1 MCGYIILQDTCHTM
15 DLNAYFQ
22 RVNLANSGH
31 PSLSAL
37 RELHRHHVHS
47 VPIEGLSMHSGEK
60 IILDVSW
67 IYNKIV
73 VRHRGGFCYE
83 NNGLFLWVLQQLG
96 YQTQVLSSKGRN
108 RIIDIF
114 GPPFDHMIM
123 VVNLE
128 GRRWLCDVGFGES
141 FVEPFPLEAGWEEE
155 QDSGV
160 YRLHVEEDEWY
171 MERKEENGW
180 RSLYKFTL
188 EERTFEDFR
197 EMCEY
202 HQTSPSSIFV
212 QKSLCSLQLPRA
224 RLTYIGRQLIST
236 EYTKGGGSVKTTRK
250 LTDEEIPELLREK
263 FGIVLSGKLI
273 IKDED
278 IVIPKIH
285 QSDSSSKLDLNTY
298 LQRIGIADYAAV
310 SQTPSLSKLRTIHRQ
325 HVLSVPFESLSIH
338 SGEKIFLDVEWIYEK
353 IVLRKRGGFCFE
365 NNGLFFWVL
374 QQLGYQPRVLSSS
387 VKNKFTGLY
396 ESPLSHMMMTVD
408 LEGRRWLCDVG
419 FGDGIMEPFPLE
431 AGWEEEQDCGVYRL
445 QVDEDEWHLQRKE
458 EEVWKS
464 LYKFTLQERTFED
477 FRELCELYQT
487 SPSSFFVQKSFC
499 SLRLP
504 HGQLT
509 YMGHRL
515 ISTEYTKGGGSVK
528 TTQEVTEEEIPALLR
543 DKFGIVLSTK
553 LTPKDE

>member
-1 MCGYIILQDTCHTM
+1 M

-22 RVNLANSGH
+22 RVNLTNSGH

-47 VPIEGLSMHSGEK
+47 VPTESLSIHSGEK
-60 IILDVSW
+60 IILDFSW

-73 VRHRGGFCYE
+73 VRRRGGFCYE

-96 YQTQVLSSKGRN
+96 YQTQVLSSKVRN
-108 RIIDIF
+108 RIIGIF
-114 GPPFDHMIM
+114 GPPFDHIIL

-141 FVEPFPLEAGWEEE
+141 IVEPFPLEAEWEEE

-160 YRLHVEEDEWY
+160 YRLHVEGDEWY

-224 RLTYIGRQLIST
+224 KLTYIGRQLIST

-250 LTDEEIPELLREK
+250 LTDEEIPGLLRDT
-263 FGIVLSGKLI
+263 FGIDLSGKLI

-278 IVIPKIH
+278 IVIPKTH
-285 QSDSSSKLDLNTY
+285 QLDSSSKLDLNTY
-298 LQRIGIADYAAV
+298 LQRIGIADYTAV

-338 SGEKIFLDVEWIYEK
+338 SGEKILLDVDWIYEK

-387 VKNKFTGLY
+387 VKNVATGLY
-396 ESPLSHMMMTVD
+396 EPPLSHMMMTVE
-408 LEGRRWLCDVG
+408 LEGRKWLCDVG
-419 FGDGIMEPFPLE
+419 SGDGIMEPFPLE

-458 EEVWKS
+458 ENVWKT
-464 LYKFTLQERTFED
+464 LYKFTLEERTFED

-487 SPSSFFVQKSFC
+487 SPNSFFVQKCFC
-499 SLRLP
+499 SLQLP

-528 TTQEVTEEEIPALLR
+528 TTQELTEEEIPALLR
-543 DKFGIVLSTK
+543 DKFGIVLSGK

>member
-1 MCGYIILQDTCHTM
+1 MIL
-15 DLNAYFQ
+15 
-22 RVNLANSGH
+22 
-31 PSLSAL
+31 
-37 RELHRHHVHS
+37 
-47 VPIEGLSMHSGEK
+47 
-60 IILDVSW
+60 
-67 IYNKIV
+67 
-73 VRHRGGFCYE
+73 
-83 NNGLFLWVLQQLG
+83 
-96 YQTQVLSSKGRN
+96 
-108 RIIDIF
+108 
-114 GPPFDHMIM
+114 

-141 FVEPFPLEAGWEEE
+141 IVEPFPLEAEWEEE
-155 QDSGV
+155 HDSGV

-188 EERTFEDFR
+188 EEKTFEDFL

-250 LTDEEIPELLREK
+250 LTDEEIPGLLRHK

-278 IVIPKIH
+278 IVIPKTH
-285 QSDSSSKLDLNTY
+285 QPDSSSKLDLNTY
-298 LQRIGIADYAAV
+298 LQRIGIADYTAV
-310 SQTPSLSKLRTIHRQ
+310 SQTPSLSKLRIIHRQ
-325 HVLSVPFESLSIH
+325 HVLTVPFESLSIH
-338 SGEKIFLDVEWIYEK
+338 SGEKILLDVDWIYEK

-374 QQLGYQPRVLSSS
+374 QQLGYQPQMLSSS

-396 ESPLSHMMMTVD
+396 ESPLSHMMMMVE

-419 FGDGIMEPFPLE
+419 YCEGIMEPFPLE
-431 AGWEEEQDCGVYRL
+431 AGWEEEQDCFVYRL
-445 QVDEDEWHLQRKE
+445 QVDEDEWHLEKEE
-458 EEVWKS
+458 EEVWRS
-464 LYKFTLQERTFED
+464 LYKFTLKERTLED
-477 FRELCELYQT
+477 FRELCEHYQT

-499 SLRLP
+499 CLPLP

-515 ISTEYTKGGGSVK
+515 ISTEYTKRGGSVK
-528 TTQEVTEEEIPALLR
+528 TTQELTEEEIPALLR
-543 DKFGIVLSTK
+543 DKFGIVLSGK
-553 LTPKDE
+553 LTPKND